1 MKHYLVTGGAG
12 FIGST
17 LSKNL
22 LKKGNKI
29 TIFDNFQRGMLSRIE
44 SIKEQVTIV
53 NGDIRNLNDVF
64 DAMQNIDTVYHLAA
78 VNGTENF
85 YNHSKLVLDVGI
97 KGILN
102 IMEAAEKYNT
112 NHVIV
117 ASSAEVYQTP
127 SVIPTDEKEIL
138 KIPSSLEPRYSYA
151 CSKIA
156 TEVIAINYGKN
167 LNKVQIFRPHNIYG
181 PDMGWKHVIPNLV
194 DKILLAKKNGH
205 KKIEIY
211 GTGEQTRSFCFVE
224 DLLNGLDKME
234 DNGGHLEI
242 FHIGNQQ
249 EITINEL
256 AKKIASIVGINIE
269 LIPTKTPKGE
279 TDKRCPD
286 ISKISGLNYY
296 PLIDIDEGLARTVPW
311 YIQNTQ
317 HDFSNKL
324 L

>member
-12 FIGST
+12 FIGSA

-22 LKKGNKI
+22 LEKGNKI

-64 DAMQNIDTVYHLAA
+64 KAMKNIDTVYHLAA

-112 NHVIV
+112 NHVIA

-127 SVIPTDEKEIL
+127 SVIPTNEKEIL

-181 PDMGWKHVIPNLV
+181 PNMGWKHVIPNLV
-194 DKILLAKKNGH
+194 DKILLAKKYGH
-205 KKIEIY
+205 QKIEIY
-211 GTGEQTRSFCFVE
+211 GTGEQTRSFFFFL
-224 DLLNGLDKME
+224 DLLNGLEKKE
-234 DNGGHLEI
+234 EKGRHLEI
-242 FHIGNQQ
+242 FHIGSQQ

-256 AKKIASIVGINIE
+256 AKKIAAIVGINIE
-269 LIPTKTPKGE
+269 LIPTKPPKGE

-296 PLIDIDEGLARTVPW
+296 PLIDIDDGLARTVPW
-311 YIQNTQ
+311 YIQNTKS
-317 HDFSNKL
+317 DLSNKL

>member
-1 MKHYLVTGGAG
+1 MRHYLITGGAG
-12 FIGST
+12 FIGAA

-22 LKKGNKI
+22 LEKGNKI
-29 TIFDNFQRGMLSRIE
+29 TIFDNFERGMLSRIE
-44 SIKEQVTIV
+44 SIKEHVTIV
-53 NGDIRNLNDVF
+53 NGDIRNLNDVLKV
-64 DAMQNIDTVYHLAA
+64 MQNIDTVYHLAA

-102 IMEAAEKYNT
+102 IMEAAEKYST
-112 NHVIV
+112 NHVIA

-127 SVIPTDEKEIL
+127 GVIPTDEKEIL

-151 CSKIA
+151 CSKIV

-181 PDMGWKHVIPNLV
+181 PNMGWKHVIPNLI
-194 DKILLAKKNGH
+194 DKILLAKKYGH
-205 KKIEIY
+205 QKVEIY

-224 DLLNGLDKME
+224 DLLDGLDKME
-234 DNGGHLEI
+234 GKGGHLEI
-242 FHIGNQQ
+242 FHIGSQQ
-249 EITINEL
+249 EISINEL
-256 AKKIASIVGINIE
+256 AKKIASIIGINVE
-269 LIPTKTPKGE
+269 LIPTKPPKGE
-279 TDKRCPD
+279 TDKRCPN
-286 ISKISGLNYY
+286 ISKISELNYY

-311 YIQNTQ
+311 YIQNNQ
-317 HDFSNKL
+317 PDLSNKL